1 MFQVL
6 VNFLGYRVSLL
17 LNAALKQVMAQKN
30 TFSKY
35 IFVPILLLGIVAMIL
50 NSATIHAQKAHTF
63 SATLSGKDEVPP
75 TKSIANGTAKF
86 LVNENDSQISYWVNL
101 TGLKKIIQA
110 HIHNGT
116 SGQNGDVLVNLS
128 NSKSAK
134 NPDNPE
140 IQLTGTITKDDL
152 QGPLKGRELSDLLI
166 VMRNGQAYVNAHTEI
181 YPKGAIRGQIMSGN

>member
-1 MFQVL
+1 
-6 VNFLGYRVSLL
+6 
-17 LNAALKQVMAQKN
+17 MAQKN
-30 TFSKY
+30 TFSNS
-35 IFVPILLLGIVAMIL
+35 IFATILLLGIVAMIL
-50 NSATIHAQKAHTF
+50 NSATVQAQKAHTF
-63 SATLSGKDEVPP
+63 SATLSGKNEVPP

-86 LVNENDSQISYWVNL
+86 EVNENDSQISYWVNL

-128 NSKSAK
+128 NSISAK

-181 YPKGAIRGQIMSGN
+181 YPKGAIRGQIMPGN

>member
-1 MFQVL
+1 
-6 VNFLGYRVSLL
+6 
-17 LNAALKQVMAQKN
+17 MAQKN
-30 TFSKY
+30 TFSKSV
-35 IFVPILLLGIVAMIL
+35 FAPILLLGIVAIIL
-50 NSATIHAQKAHTF
+50 NSVTVQAQKVQTF
-63 SATLSGKDEVPP
+63 SATLSGKDEAPP

-86 LVNENDSQISYWVNL
+86 LVNENDSQVSYWVNL

-152 QGPLKGRELSDLLI
+152 QGPLKGRDLSDLLI
-166 VMRNGQAYVNAHTEI
+166 VIRNGQAYVNAHTEI

>member
-1 MFQVL
+1 
-6 VNFLGYRVSLL
+6 
-17 LNAALKQVMAQKN
+17 MAQKN
-30 TFSKY
+30 TFSKS
-35 IFVPILLLGIVAMIL
+35 IFAPILLLGIVAMIL
-50 NSATIHAQKAHTF
+50 NSATIQAQKAHTF

-128 NSKSAK
+128 NSKLAK

-140 IQLTGTITKDDL
+140 IQLTGTIAKDDL

-166 VMRNGQAYVNAHTEI
+166 VMRNGQTYVNAHTEI

>member
-1 MFQVL
+1 
-6 VNFLGYRVSLL
+6 
-17 LNAALKQVMAQKN
+17 MAQKN
-30 TFSKY
+30 TFSNS
-35 IFVPILLLGIVAMIL
+35 IFATILLLGIVAMIL
-50 NSATIHAQKAHTF
+50 NSATVQAQKALTF
-63 SATLSGKDEVPP
+63 SATLSGKNEVPP

-86 LVNENDSQISYWVNL
+86 EVNENDSQISYWVNL

-181 YPKGAIRGQIMSGN
+181 YPKGAIRGQIMPGN

>member
-1 MFQVL
+1 
-6 VNFLGYRVSLL
+6 
-17 LNAALKQVMAQKN
+17 MAQKN

-35 IFVPILLLGIVAMIL
+35 IFAPILLLGIVAMIL

>member
-1 MFQVL
+1 
-6 VNFLGYRVSLL
+6 
-17 LNAALKQVMAQKN
+17 MAQKN
-30 TFSKY
+30 TFSKS
-35 IFVPILLLGIVAMIL
+35 IFAPILLLGIVAMIL
-50 NSATIHAQKAHTF
+50 NSATVQAQEAQTF

-134 NPDNPE
+134 NLDNPE

-181 YPKGAIRGQIMSGN
+181 YPKGAIRGQIISGN

>member
-1 MFQVL
+1 
-6 VNFLGYRVSLL
+6 
-17 LNAALKQVMAQKN
+17 MAQKN
-30 TFSKY
+30 TFSNS
-35 IFVPILLLGIVAMIL
+35 IFATILLLGIVAMIL
-50 NSATIHAQKAHTF
+50 NSATVQAQKAHTF
-63 SATLSGKDEVPP
+63 SATLSGKNEVPP

-86 LVNENDSQISYWVNL
+86 EVNENDSQISYWVNL

-116 SGQNGDVLVNLS
+116 SGQNGDVLVSLS

>member
-1 MFQVL
+1 
-6 VNFLGYRVSLL
+6 
-17 LNAALKQVMAQKN
+17 MAQKN
-30 TFSKY
+30 TFSNS
-35 IFVPILLLGIVAMIL
+35 IFATILLLGIVAMIL
-50 NSATIHAQKAHTF
+50 NSATVQAQKAHTF
-63 SATLSGKDEVPP
+63 SATLSGKNEVPP

-86 LVNENDSQISYWVNL
+86 EVNENDSQISYWVNL

-128 NSKSAK
+128 NSKLAK

-140 IQLTGTITKDDL
+140 IQLTGTIAKDDL

-181 YPKGAIRGQIMSGN
+181 YPKGAIRGQIMPGN

>member
-1 MFQVL
+1 MT
-6 VNFLGYRVSLL
+6 
-17 LNAALKQVMAQKN
+17 QKN
-30 TFSKY
+30 TFSKSM
-35 IFVPILLLGIVAMIL
+35 FPAILSLGIVAMIL
-50 NSATIHAQKAHTF
+50 NSATVQAQEAQTF

-75 TKSIANGTAKF
+75 TKSIASGTAKF
-86 LVNENDSQISYWVNL
+86 LVNENDSQISYLVNL
-101 TGLKKIIQA
+101 TGLKKITQA

-128 NSKSAK
+128 KSKSAK

-181 YPKGAIRGQIMSGN
+181 YPKGAIRGQIMSGS

>member
-1 MFQVL
+1 MVQNKF
-6 VNFLGYRVSLL
+6 FKS
-17 LNAALKQVMAQKN
+17 
-30 TFSKY
+30 
-35 IFVPILLLGIVAMIL
+35 IFIPFLLLGIVAMIL
-50 NSATIHAQKAHTF
+50 NSATVQAQKTHTF

-86 LVNENDSQISYWVNL
+86 QVNENDSQISYWVNL

>member
-1 MFQVL
+1 
-6 VNFLGYRVSLL
+6 
-17 LNAALKQVMAQKN
+17 MAQKN
-30 TFSKY
+30 TFSKS
-35 IFVPILLLGIVAMIL
+35 IFAPILLLGIVAMIL
-50 NSATIHAQKAHTF
+50 NSATVQAQEAQTF

-128 NSKSAK
+128 DSKSAK
-134 NPDNPE
+134 NLDNPE

-181 YPKGAIRGQIMSGN
+181 YPKGAIRGQIISGN

>member
-1 MFQVL
+1 
-6 VNFLGYRVSLL
+6 
-17 LNAALKQVMAQKN
+17 MAQKN
-30 TFSKY
+30 TFPKS
-35 IFVPILLLGIVAMIL
+35 IFVSILLLGILYMIQ
-50 NSATIHAQKAHTF
+50 NSAIIQAQNVHTF
-63 SATLSGKDEVPP
+63 SATLSGKDEVPA

-140 IQLTGTITKDDL
+140 IQLTGTVTKGDL

-181 YPKGAIRGQIMSGN
+181 YPKGAIRGQVMSGN

>member
-1 MFQVL
+1 
-6 VNFLGYRVSLL
+6 
-17 LNAALKQVMAQKN
+17 MAQKN

-35 IFVPILLLGIVAMIL
+35 IFAPILLLGIVAMIL
-50 NSATIHAQKAHTF
+50 NSATIQAQKAHKF

-140 IQLTGTITKDDL
+140 IQLTGTITKDNL

-181 YPKGAIRGQIMSGN
+181 YPKGAIRGQIMSRN

>member
-1 MFQVL
+1 
-6 VNFLGYRVSLL
+6 
-17 LNAALKQVMAQKN
+17 MAQKN
-30 TFSKY
+30 TFSKS
-35 IFVPILLLGIVAMIL
+35 IFATILLLGIVAMIL
-50 NSATIHAQKAHTF
+50 NSATGQAQKAQTF

-134 NPDNPE
+134 NLDNPE
-140 IQLTGTITKDDL
+140 IELTGTITKDNL
-152 QGPLKGRELSDLLI
+152 QGPLKGRDLSDLLVVI
-166 VMRNGQAYVNAHTEI
+166 RNGQAYVNAHTEI
-181 YPKGAIRGQIMSGN
+181 YPKGAIRGQIMSGS

>member
-1 MFQVL
+1 MT
-6 VNFLGYRVSLL
+6 
-17 LNAALKQVMAQKN
+17 QKN

-35 IFVPILLLGIVAMIL
+35 MFPAILSLGIVAMIL
-50 NSATIHAQKAHTF
+50 NSATVQAQEAQTF

-75 TKSIANGTAKF
+75 TKSIASGTAKF
-86 LVNENDSQISYWVNL
+86 LVNENDSQISYLVNL
-101 TGLKKIIQA
+101 TGLKKITQA

-140 IQLTGTITKDDL
+140 IQLTGTITKVDL

-181 YPKGAIRGQIMSGN
+181 YPKGAIRGQIMSGS

>member
-1 MFQVL
+1 MV
-6 VNFLGYRVSLL
+6 
-17 LNAALKQVMAQKN
+17 QKN
-30 TFSKY
+30 TFSKS
-35 IFVPILLLGIVAMIL
+35 IFAPILLLGIVAMIL
-50 NSATIHAQKAHTF
+50 NSATIQAQKAHTF

-86 LVNENDSQISYWVNL
+86 LFNENDSQISYWVNL

-181 YPKGAIRGQIMSGN
+181 YPKGAIRGQIMPGN

>member
-1 MFQVL
+1 MV
-6 VNFLGYRVSLL
+6 
-17 LNAALKQVMAQKN
+17 QKN
-30 TFSKY
+30 KFFKS
-35 IFVPILLLGIVAMIL
+35 IFIPFLLLGIVAMIL
-50 NSATIHAQKAHTF
+50 NSATIQAQKAHTF

-86 LVNENDSQISYWVNL
+86 LVNYNDSQISYWVNL

-140 IQLTGTITKDDL
+140 IQLTGTIAKDDL

-181 YPKGAIRGQIMSGN
+181 YPKGAIRGQIMPGN

>member
-1 MFQVL
+1 
-6 VNFLGYRVSLL
+6 
-17 LNAALKQVMAQKN
+17 MAQKN
-30 TFSKY
+30 TFSKS
-35 IFVPILLLGIVAMIL
+35 IFAPILLLGIVAMIL
-50 NSATIHAQKAHTF
+50 NSATIQAQKAHTF
-63 SATLSGKDEVPP
+63 SATLSGKDEVPT

-86 LVNENDSQISYWVNL
+86 LVNDNDSQISYWVNL

-128 NSKSAK
+128 NSKLAK

-140 IQLTGTITKDDL
+140 IQLTGTIAKDDL

>member
-1 MFQVL
+1 
-6 VNFLGYRVSLL
+6 
-17 LNAALKQVMAQKN
+17 MAQKN
-30 TFSKY
+30 TFSKS
-35 IFVPILLLGIVAMIL
+35 IFAPILLLGIVAMIL
-50 NSATIHAQKAHTF
+50 NSATVQAQKAHTF

-86 LVNENDSQISYWVNL
+86 QVNENDSQISYWVNL

-166 VMRNGQAYVNAHTEI
+166 VIRNGQAYVNAHTEI
-181 YPKGAIRGQIMSGN
+181 YPKGAIRGQIMPGN

>member
-1 MFQVL
+1 
-6 VNFLGYRVSLL
+6 
-17 LNAALKQVMAQKN
+17 MAQKN
-30 TFSKY
+30 TFSKS
-35 IFVPILLLGIVAMIL
+35 IFAPILLLGIVAMIL
-50 NSATIHAQKAHTF
+50 NSATVQAQEAQTF

-75 TKSIANGTAKF
+75 TKSIANGTTKF

-134 NPDNPE
+134 NLDNPE

-181 YPKGAIRGQIMSGN
+181 YPKGAIRGQIISGN

>member
-1 MFQVL
+1 MT
-6 VNFLGYRVSLL
+6 
-17 LNAALKQVMAQKN
+17 QKN
-30 TFSKY
+30 TFSKSM
-35 IFVPILLLGIVAMIL
+35 FPAILSLGIVAMIL
-50 NSATIHAQKAHTF
+50 NSATVQAQEAQTF

-75 TKSIANGTAKF
+75 TKSIASGTSKF
-86 LVNENDSQISYWVNL
+86 LVNENDSQISYLVNL
-101 TGLKKIIQA
+101 TGLKKITQA

-166 VMRNGQAYVNAHTEI
+166 VMRNEQAYVNAHTEI
-181 YPKGAIRGQIMSGN
+181 YPKGAIRGQIMSGS

>member
-1 MFQVL
+1 
-6 VNFLGYRVSLL
+6 
-17 LNAALKQVMAQKN
+17 MAQKN
-30 TFSKY
+30 TFSKS
-35 IFVPILLLGIVAMIL
+35 IFAPILLLSIVAMIL
-50 NSATIHAQKAHTF
+50 NSATVQAQKAHTF

-140 IQLTGTITKDDL
+140 IRLTGSITKDDL

>member
-1 MFQVL
+1 
-6 VNFLGYRVSLL
+6 
-17 LNAALKQVMAQKN
+17 MAQKN

-35 IFVPILLLGIVAMIL
+35 IFAPILLLGIVAMIL
-50 NSATIHAQKAHTF
+50 NSATIQAQKVHTF

>member
-1 MFQVL
+1 M
-6 VNFLGYRVSLL
+6 S
-17 LNAALKQVMAQKN
+17 QKN
-30 TFSKY
+30 TCSKS
-35 IFVPILLLGIVAMIL
+35 IIATVLLLGIVALIL
-50 NSATIHAQKAHTF
+50 NSATVQAQKAHTF

-75 TKSIANGTAKF
+75 TKSIANGSAKF
-86 LVNENDSQISYWVNL
+86 QVNENDSQISYWVNL

-110 HIHNGT
+110 HLHNGT
-116 SGQNGDVLVNLS
+116 FGQNGDVLVNLS

>member
-1 MFQVL
+1 
-6 VNFLGYRVSLL
+6 
-17 LNAALKQVMAQKN
+17 MAQKN
-30 TFSKY
+30 TFPKS
-35 IFVPILLLGIVAMIL
+35 IFVSILLLGIFYMIQ
-50 NSATIHAQKAHTF
+50 NTAIVQAQNTHTF

-140 IQLTGTITKDDL
+140 LQLTGTVTKGDL

-181 YPKGAIRGQIMSGN
+181 YPKGAIRGQVMSGN

>member
-1 MFQVL
+1 
-6 VNFLGYRVSLL
+6 
-17 LNAALKQVMAQKN
+17 MAQKN
-30 TFSKY
+30 TFSKS
-35 IFVPILLLGIVAMIL
+35 IFAPILLLGIVAMIL
-50 NSATIHAQKAHTF
+50 NSATIQAQKAHTF
-63 SATLSGKDEVPP
+63 SATISAKDEVPP

-86 LVNENDSQISYWVNL
+86 EVNENDSQISYWVNL
-101 TGLKKIIQA
+101 TGLKKITQA

-181 YPKGAIRGQIMSGN
+181 YPKGAIRGQVMSGN

>member
-1 MFQVL
+1 
-6 VNFLGYRVSLL
+6 
-17 LNAALKQVMAQKN
+17 MAQKN
-30 TFSKY
+30 TFSKS
-35 IFVPILLLGIVAMIL
+35 IFAPILLLGIVAMIL
-50 NSATIHAQKAHTF
+50 NSATVQAQEAQTF

-128 NSKSAK
+128 DSKSAK
-134 NPDNPE
+134 NVDNPE

-181 YPKGAIRGQIMSGN
+181 YPKGAIRGQIISGN

>member
-1 MFQVL
+1 
-6 VNFLGYRVSLL
+6 
-17 LNAALKQVMAQKN
+17 MAQKN
-30 TFSKY
+30 TFSKS

-50 NSATIHAQKAHTF
+50 NSATIQAQRAHTF

-140 IQLTGTITKDDL
+140 IQLTGIITKDDL